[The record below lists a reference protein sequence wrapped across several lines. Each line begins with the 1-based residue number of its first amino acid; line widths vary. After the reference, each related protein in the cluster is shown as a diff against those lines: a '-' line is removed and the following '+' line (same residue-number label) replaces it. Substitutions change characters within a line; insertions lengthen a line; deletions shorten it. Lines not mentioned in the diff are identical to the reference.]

1 MDCNGTILVERI
13 KCEQKNDEKEENEN
27 LAKFVRKKLD
37 AQREKIARG
46 VS

>member
-27 LAKFVRKKLD
+27 LAKFVRKNWRRKEKKLL
-37 AQREKIARG
+37 AE
-46 VS
+46 